1 MYEDLRRYLLNIT
14 SEESTS
20 NLIRSINNLAEVI
33 TDETIELG
41 VINFL
46 AQVQETDSLSGKTE
60 LLALILR
67 WQTNYLSKIGIKVN
81 TVDYY
86 SVDKLDC
93 IIEAISSIENYEDKY
108 TLLNIID
115 SCEDNVYLIG
125 ELTEEITG
133 RIDCYTVLELLDEVD
148 NRTVDLIKDYCQ
160 TTTDDILNTPTP
172 NLERLAKLKN
182 DILNNS
188 EELYPIRNYLLNGFK
203 TGLSLK
209 NILAILKNELV
220 EMTTPIL
227 LKNIQAAFLMSGSE
241 PSDAMADL
249 NIWANNN
256 LSSRIDVLVEIKK
269 LDFEAIDG

>member
-14 SEESTS
+14 SEESAN
-20 NLIRSINNLAEVI
+20 NLIGYINNLAEVI

-60 LLALILR
+60 LLALILK
-67 WQTNYLSKIGIKVN
+67 WQTNYLFKVGIKVN

-86 SVDKLDC
+86 SIDKLDC
-93 IIEAISSIENYEDKY
+93 VIETISSIENYEDKY

-115 SCEDNVYLIG
+115 HSEDNVYLIG

-133 RIDCYTVLELLDEVD
+133 RIDCYTVSEILDSVD
-148 NRTVDLIKDYCQ
+148 DRTVNLIKDYCQ
-160 TTTDDILNTPTP
+160 TTTDDVINSPTP
-172 NLERLAKLKN
+172 NLERLAKLKK
-182 DILNNS
+182 DILDNS

-209 NILAILKNELV
+209 NILIILKNELV
-220 EMTTPIL
+220 DMPTPIL
-227 LKNIQAAFLMSGSE
+227 MKNIYASYLMSGSE
-241 PSDAMADL
+241 PQDAMQDL
-249 NIWANNN
+249 NTWANNN
-256 LSSRIDVLVEIKK
+256 LSSRVDVLVEIKK
-269 LDFEAIDG
+269 LNFEAIDG

>member
-14 SEESTS
+14 SEESAN
-20 NLIRSINNLAEVI
+20 NLIGYINNLAEVI

-60 LLALILR
+60 LLALILK
-67 WQTNYLSKIGIKVN
+67 WQTNYLFKVGIKVN

-86 SVDKLDC
+86 SIDKLDC
-93 IIEAISSIENYEDKY
+93 VIETISSIENYEDKY

-115 SCEDNVYLIG
+115 HSEDNVYLIG

-133 RIDCYTVLELLDEVD
+133 RIDCYTVSEILDSVD
-148 NRTVDLIKDYCQ
+148 DRTVDLIKDYCQ
-160 TTTDDILNTPTP
+160 TTTDDVINSPTP
-172 NLERLAKLKN
+172 NLERLAKLKK
-182 DILNNS
+182 DILDNS

-209 NILAILKNELV
+209 NILIILKNELV
-220 EMTTPIL
+220 DMPTPIL
-227 LKNIQAAFLMSGSE
+227 MKNIYASYLMSGSE
-241 PSDAMADL
+241 PQDAMQDL
-249 NIWANNN
+249 NTWANNN
-256 LSSRIDVLVEIKK
+256 ISSRVDVLVEIKK
-269 LDFEAIDG
+269 LNFEAIDG

>member
-14 SEESTS
+14 SEESAN
-20 NLIRSINNLAEVI
+20 NLIGYINNLAEVI

-60 LLALILR
+60 LLALILK
-67 WQTNYLSKIGIKVN
+67 WQTNYLFKVGIKVN

-86 SVDKLDC
+86 SIDKLDC
-93 IIEAISSIENYEDKY
+93 VIETISSIENYEDKY

-115 SCEDNVYLIG
+115 HSEDNVYLIG

-133 RIDCYTVLELLDEVD
+133 RIDCYTVSEILDSVD
-148 NRTVDLIKDYCQ
+148 DRTVDLIKDYCQ
-160 TTTDDILNTPTP
+160 TTTDDVINSPTP
-172 NLERLAKLKN
+172 NLERLAKLKK
-182 DILNNS
+182 DILDNS

-209 NILAILKNELV
+209 NILIILKNELV
-220 EMTTPIL
+220 DMPTPIL
-227 LKNIQAAFLMSGSE
+227 MKNIYASYLMSGSE
-241 PSDAMADL
+241 PQDAMQDL
-249 NIWANNN
+249 NTWANNN
-256 LSSRIDVLVEIKK
+256 LSSRVDVLVEIKK
-269 LDFEAIDG
+269 LNFEAIDG

>member
-14 SEESTS
+14 SEESAN
-20 NLIRSINNLAEVI
+20 NLIGYINNLAEVI

-60 LLALILR
+60 LLALILK
-67 WQTNYLSKIGIKVN
+67 WQTNYLFKVGIKVN

-86 SVDKLDC
+86 SIDKLDC
-93 IIEAISSIENYEDKY
+93 VIETISSIENYEDKY

-115 SCEDNVYLIG
+115 HSEDNVYLIG

-133 RIDCYTVLELLDEVD
+133 RIDCYTVSELLDEVD
-148 NRTVDLIKDYCQ
+148 NRTIDLIKDYCQ
-160 TTTDDILNTPTP
+160 TTTDDVINSPTP
-172 NLERLAKLKN
+172 NLERLAKLKK
-182 DILNNS
+182 DILDNS

-209 NILAILKNELV
+209 NILIILKNELV
-220 EMTTPIL
+220 DMPTHIL
-227 LKNIQAAFLMSGSE
+227 MKNIYASYLMSGSE
-241 PSDAMADL
+241 PQDAMQDL
-249 NIWANNN
+249 NTWANNN

-269 LDFEAIDG
+269 LNFEAING